1 MGDNIT
7 VMNKSMLQLI
17 VKIADLGSFTKAG
30 QELNM
35 TQPAVSRAVN
45 TLETELGVTILIRN
59 RRQGVM
65 LTDIGERIVRIF
77 RGILDG
83 YEKVDQEVAREKG
96 LETGIVRI
104 GVFPVA
110 STYFVPKIMSRI
122 MHKYPNIRFDILE
135 GTIAEIKEWIELR
148 RIDVGFIIP
157 PLEPF
162 ETFHL
167 NREELYAVLR
177 DDHPLSAKPVIQAA
191 DLLDQSLIVC
201 KAGYESPV
209 FEWFGQSGEMQD
221 AKYSLYNNMTALQF
235 VKEGMGISV
244 MAELSLLSLPDNVVT
259 RKLNPPGYRDIF
271 LAVPSF
277 EDCSI
282 AVKMFIETALQL
294 FRQSPDTEP

>member
-1 MGDNIT
+1 
-7 VMNKSMLQLI
+7 MNRSTLQLI

-35 TQPAVSRAVN
+35 SQPAVSRAVHI
-45 TLETELGVTILIRN
+45 LEEELGVILLTRN

-83 YEKVDQEVAREKG
+83 YDKVEQEVDREKG
-96 LETGIVRI
+96 LQTGIVRI

-110 STYFVPKIMSRI
+110 SSYFVPKII
-122 MHKYPNIRFDILE
+122 GHIIKKHPNIRFDILE
-135 GTIAEIKEWIELR
+135 GTISEIKEWIELR
-148 RIDVGFIIP
+148 RIDVGFILSP
-157 PLEPF
+157 VGEF

-167 NREELYAVLR
+167 HREELFAVLR
-177 DDHPLSAKPVIQAA
+177 DDHPLSAKAVIHAE
-191 DLLDQSLIVC
+191 DLLDHSLIVC

-209 FEWFGQSGEMQD
+209 FEWFTNSGKTLH

-235 VKEGMGISV
+235 IQEGMGVAV
-244 MAELSLLSLPDNVVT
+244 MAELSLLHLPDNVVL
-259 RKLNPPGYRDIF
+259 RKLNPPGFRDIF
-271 LAVPSF
+271 MAVISF

-282 AVKMFIETALQL
+282 AAKMFIKTALQL
-294 FRQSPDTEP
+294 FPRP